1 MNGENRETSRRNP
14 TDGNVTETLLA
25 VEREPAADGG
35 ERAILYPAK
44 GSGSEAKSKWLAVP
58 ADALVS
64 LEDVQ

>member
-1 MNGENRETSRRNP
+1 MNGENRETERRNAA
-14 TDGNVTETLLA
+14 DDDVTEGLLT

-35 ERAILYPAK
+35 ERAILYPPTE
-44 GSGSEAKSKWLAVP
+44 SGTEARSKWLAVP